1 MQKLPVS
8 ITNWIILSD
17 YLKESS
23 EVRIFI
29 KVIREYSLIL
39 PLYKLY
45 EIFALAERRLSEN
58 EFELLVEE
66 LWKNIYELEV
76 DHCLKR
82 NYLMRQAFAEMYEI
96 LKHCNHEV
104 TSRVPEKFVAMLK
117 KRMDTNWVVN
127 LDFSKE
133 LRDMDML
140 VDTRVLLHW
149 VYRDFLCSETE
160 RKKIIEEKTLEATAS
175 GEMYPTLSLYE
186 VMDMLG

>member
-17 YLKESS
+17 YLNESS

-29 KVIREYSLIL
+29 KFIREYSLIL

-82 NYLMRQAFAEMYEI
+82 NYLMQ
-96 LKHCNHEV
+96 H
-104 TSRVPEKFVAMLK
+104 
-117 KRMDTNWVVN
+117 
-127 LDFSKE
+127 
-133 LRDMDML
+133 
-140 VDTRVLLHW
+140 
-149 VYRDFLCSETE
+149 
-160 RKKIIEEKTLEATAS
+160 
-175 GEMYPTLSLYE
+175 
-186 VMDMLG
+186 

>member
-8 ITNWIILSD
+8 ITNWILLSD

-23 EVRIFI
+23 EVRVFM
-29 KVIREYSLIL
+29 KVIREYSLLL

-82 NYLMRQAFAEMYEI
+82 NYLMQ
-96 LKHCNHEV
+96 H
-104 TSRVPEKFVAMLK
+104 
-117 KRMDTNWVVN
+117 
-127 LDFSKE
+127 
-133 LRDMDML
+133 
-140 VDTRVLLHW
+140 
-149 VYRDFLCSETE
+149 
-160 RKKIIEEKTLEATAS
+160 
-175 GEMYPTLSLYE
+175 
-186 VMDMLG
+186 

>member
-45 EIFALAERRLSEN
+45 EIFSLAERRLSEN

-82 NYLMRQAFAEMYEI
+82 NYLMQ
-96 LKHCNHEV
+96 H
-104 TSRVPEKFVAMLK
+104 
-117 KRMDTNWVVN
+117 
-127 LDFSKE
+127 
-133 LRDMDML
+133 
-140 VDTRVLLHW
+140 
-149 VYRDFLCSETE
+149 
-160 RKKIIEEKTLEATAS
+160 
-175 GEMYPTLSLYE
+175 
-186 VMDMLG
+186 

>member
-1 MQKLPVS
+1 MLNLPVS

-23 EVRIFI
+23 EMRIFM
-29 KVIREYSLIL
+29 KVISEYSLIL

-82 NYLMRQAFAEMYEI
+82 NYLMQ
-96 LKHCNHEV
+96 H
-104 TSRVPEKFVAMLK
+104 
-117 KRMDTNWVVN
+117 
-127 LDFSKE
+127 
-133 LRDMDML
+133 
-140 VDTRVLLHW
+140 
-149 VYRDFLCSETE
+149 
-160 RKKIIEEKTLEATAS
+160 
-175 GEMYPTLSLYE
+175 
-186 VMDMLG
+186 

>member
-29 KVIREYSLIL
+29 KVIREYSIIL

-82 NYLMRQAFAEMYEI
+82 NYLMQ
-96 LKHCNHEV
+96 H
-104 TSRVPEKFVAMLK
+104 
-117 KRMDTNWVVN
+117 
-127 LDFSKE
+127 
-133 LRDMDML
+133 
-140 VDTRVLLHW
+140 
-149 VYRDFLCSETE
+149 
-160 RKKIIEEKTLEATAS
+160 
-175 GEMYPTLSLYE
+175 
-186 VMDMLG
+186 

>member
-58 EFELLVEE
+58 EFELLIEE

-82 NYLMRQAFAEMYEI
+82 NYLMR
-96 LKHCNHEV
+96 H
-104 TSRVPEKFVAMLK
+104 
-117 KRMDTNWVVN
+117 
-127 LDFSKE
+127 
-133 LRDMDML
+133 
-140 VDTRVLLHW
+140 
-149 VYRDFLCSETE
+149 
-160 RKKIIEEKTLEATAS
+160 
-175 GEMYPTLSLYE
+175 
-186 VMDMLG
+186 

>member
-82 NYLMRQAFAEMYEI
+82 NYLMQ
-96 LKHCNHEV
+96 H
-104 TSRVPEKFVAMLK
+104 
-117 KRMDTNWVVN
+117 
-127 LDFSKE
+127 
-133 LRDMDML
+133 
-140 VDTRVLLHW
+140 
-149 VYRDFLCSETE
+149 
-160 RKKIIEEKTLEATAS
+160 
-175 GEMYPTLSLYE
+175 
-186 VMDMLG
+186 

>member
-8 ITNWIILSD
+8 ITNWILLSD

-23 EVRIFI
+23 EVRIFM
-29 KVIREYSLIL
+29 KVIREYSLLL

-82 NYLMRQAFAEMYEI
+82 NYLMQ
-96 LKHCNHEV
+96 H
-104 TSRVPEKFVAMLK
+104 
-117 KRMDTNWVVN
+117 
-127 LDFSKE
+127 
-133 LRDMDML
+133 
-140 VDTRVLLHW
+140 
-149 VYRDFLCSETE
+149 
-160 RKKIIEEKTLEATAS
+160 
-175 GEMYPTLSLYE
+175 
-186 VMDMLG
+186 

>member
-23 EVRIFI
+23 EVRIFM
-29 KVIREYSLIL
+29 KVIREYSLLL

-58 EFELLVEE
+58 EFEVLIEE

-82 NYLMRQAFAEMYEI
+82 NYLMR
-96 LKHCNHEV
+96 H
-104 TSRVPEKFVAMLK
+104 
-117 KRMDTNWVVN
+117 
-127 LDFSKE
+127 
-133 LRDMDML
+133 
-140 VDTRVLLHW
+140 
-149 VYRDFLCSETE
+149 
-160 RKKIIEEKTLEATAS
+160 
-175 GEMYPTLSLYE
+175 
-186 VMDMLG
+186 

>member
-1 MQKLPVS
+1 MDMQKLPVS

-23 EVRIFI
+23 EVRIFM

-82 NYLMRQAFAEMYEI
+82 NYLMQ
-96 LKHCNHEV
+96 H
-104 TSRVPEKFVAMLK
+104 
-117 KRMDTNWVVN
+117 
-127 LDFSKE
+127 
-133 LRDMDML
+133 
-140 VDTRVLLHW
+140 
-149 VYRDFLCSETE
+149 
-160 RKKIIEEKTLEATAS
+160 
-175 GEMYPTLSLYE
+175 
-186 VMDMLG
+186 